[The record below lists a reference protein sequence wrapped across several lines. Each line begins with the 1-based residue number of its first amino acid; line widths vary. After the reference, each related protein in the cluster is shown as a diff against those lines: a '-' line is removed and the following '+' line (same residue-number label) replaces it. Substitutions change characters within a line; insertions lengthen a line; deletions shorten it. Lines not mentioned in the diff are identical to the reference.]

1 MKQYVMIVM
10 FIILIILII
19 GINSYTKE
27 GYDTYYDEKSI
38 QTINEIKDV
47 LSNSEPM
54 NKLLSTEALL
64 KKYLQLLTNANQN
77 YLTIEAKKTENPDFK
92 MDISSCN
99 LGEQVIHIDVPM
111 GEQGIQGVQGPPG
124 NQGHQGI
131 MGDIGARG
139 YPGKSICWPS

>member
-1 MKQYVMIVM
+1 MIAM
-10 FIILIILII
+10 FIILVILII

-27 GYDTYYDEKSI
+27 GFDEKNI
-38 QTINEIKDV
+38 QTVTEIKDYV
-47 LSNSEPM
+47 SNSEPM

-77 YLTIEAKKTENPDFK
+77 YLTIEAKKTENSDFK

-111 GEQGIQGVQGPPG
+111 GEQGIQGVQGPSG

-131 MGDIGARG
+131 MGDIGPRG

>member
-1 MKQYVMIVM
+1 MIVM

-27 GYDTYYDEKSI
+27 GFDEKSI
-38 QTINEIKDV
+38 QTVNEIQDV
-47 LSNSEPM
+47 LSNSEPI

-131 MGDIGARG
+131 MGDIGPIG
-139 YPGKSICWPS
+139 YTGKSICWSS

>member
-27 GYDTYYDEKSI
+27 GFEMYEKSI
-38 QTINEIKDV
+38 QTVNEIQDV
-47 LSNSEPM
+47 LSNSEPI

-131 MGDIGARG
+131 MGDIGPIG
-139 YPGKSICWPS
+139 YTGKSICWSS

>member
-27 GYDTYYDEKSI
+27 GFDEKSI
-38 QTINEIKDV
+38 QTVNEIQDV
-47 LSNSEPM
+47 LSNSEPI

-124 NQGHQGI
+124 NQGPIGI
-131 MGDIGARG
+131 MGDIGAHG
-139 YPGKSICWPS
+139 YPGKVVYL

>member
-1 MKQYVMIVM
+1 
-10 FIILIILII
+10 
-19 GINSYTKE
+19 
-27 GYDTYYDEKSI
+27 
-38 QTINEIKDV
+38 
-47 LSNSEPM
+47 M

-124 NQGHQGI
+124 NQGPIGI
-131 MGDIGARG
+131 MGDIGAHG
-139 YPGKSICWPS
+139 YPGKVVYL